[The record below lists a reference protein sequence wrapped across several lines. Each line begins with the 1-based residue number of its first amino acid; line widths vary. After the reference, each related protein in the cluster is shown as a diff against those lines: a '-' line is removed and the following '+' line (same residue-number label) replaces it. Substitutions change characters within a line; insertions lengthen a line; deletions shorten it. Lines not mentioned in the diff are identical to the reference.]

1 MSAQLYSRTKDC
13 GETELKDKVVVCC
26 LSLKKEGGKKQR
38 KMEKR
43 RCRERGS
50 CVQEFA
56 DGSKRSAAEN
66 VTKGKSVGPGYN
78 ADRKGCV
85 VPYLKVHYM

>member
-1 MSAQLYSRTKDC
+1 MSAQLYSRIKDC
-13 GETELKDKVVVCC
+13 GAAELKDKVVVCC

-50 CVQEFA
+50 VVSGGEEGAGKNILARTMVVAGPSIYVHCDHLHNLTVQ
-56 DGSKRSAAEN
+56 
-66 VTKGKSVGPGYN
+66 
-78 ADRKGCV
+78 
-85 VPYLKVHYM
+85 L

>member
-1 MSAQLYSRTKDC
+1 MSAQLYSRIKNC
-13 GETELKDKVVVCC
+13 GDAELKDKVVVCC

-50 CVQEFA
+50 VVS
-56 DGSKRSAAEN
+56 G
-66 VTKGKSVGPGYN
+66 GGGG
-78 ADRKGCV
+78 DRKEHACKDHGRCWSI
-85 VPYLKVHYM
+85 YLRPL

>member
-1 MSAQLYSRTKDC
+1 MSAQLYSIIKDC
-13 GETELKDKVVVCC
+13 GDAELKDKVVVCC

-50 CVQEFA
+50 VVSGE
-56 DGSKRSAAEN
+56 G
-66 VTKGKSVGPGYN
+66 GG
-78 ADRKGCV
+78 RKEHACKDHGRCW
-85 VPYLKVHYM
+85 PIYLRPL